1 MSDLSDSPHIIGLNV
16 MSITKIYF
24 DLSLMSE
31 LRLDKCQTPLIVLR
45 HRKLIKVI
53 NKKGVQMN
61 SIHENRNSLGSAF
74 ALTACDTCGGLT
86 AWTRCVMCG
95 GQFDTH
101 CPQGKYYT
109 KP

>member
-1 MSDLSDSPHIIGLNV
+1 
-16 MSITKIYF
+16 
-24 DLSLMSE
+24 
-31 LRLDKCQTPLIVLR
+31 
-45 HRKLIKVI
+45 
-53 NKKGVQMN
+53 MN
-61 SIHENRNSLGSAF
+61 SLYENKNSLGSAF
-74 ALTACDTCGGLT
+74 PLTACDTCGGLT

>member
-53 NKKGVQMN
+53 NKKGQKMT
-61 SIHENRNSLGSAF
+61 NRIFEQEVSPVIAQHMGYVKCSK
-74 ALTACDTCGGLT
+74 CERVT
-86 AWTRCVMCG
+86 AWETCAMCR
-95 GQFDTH
+95 
-101 CPQGKYYT
+101 
-109 KP
+109 